1 MADVATPSA
10 ATMSIMDAG
19 AEPSPKVQK
28 SRPEKPDEQQ
38 YKENLAQA
46 EKEHAAAQEKVVRRS
61 YMNYFSP
68 STSQTWSDTLQNAIK
83 AKIDLAQP
91 LNKDSPGGKRQQELK
106 AELASIRQQ
115 QSGFKSSRGTLQ
127 DKIASL
133 DARLKSMIAE
143 QKTKRSQVSFK
154 STEEIDREIQRLE
167 KVAESSDATLVDQKK
182 AIAEISSLRKQKK
195 AFGGFDEAQR
205 GIDKVKAEIA
215 ELRKQ
220 MDNPEA
226 KALSQRYDEAD
237 KELKT
242 LKAQQ
247 DDAYK
252 GINALRD
259 ERTKAHAEQQEKWAA
274 LREIKDQFHKARMA
288 YRDYEQE
295 QYRQRQERMKA
306 ERDAYNKEKRRKI
319 ADKKLEEA
327 SEPAYVDEIM
337 TAEGLIRYFDPSVP
351 EASKSLRGPSGF
363 AAEPLRSVDSNS
375 EIKGMRVSK
384 KEDREDNYFMGTG
397 GKKGKKSKKGS
408 TTGSPAPGTPTEG
421 KFNLSI
427 GIIEELARVNVEPP
441 MSQADVPAVVEKLK
455 GKREQWKK
463 DQDKKT
469 KEVSFTVF
477 PATCIMCIDNLQNIE
492 KAKKEIER
500 LEAEETQSSTSHS
513 TSHRRTHDNSKKP
526 ATANQS
532 VNGTASAE
540 AELAQEKDA
549 AADVAEDIKKASIED
564 KAEE

>member
-10 ATMSIMDAG
+10 ATMSTMDPG
-19 AEPSPKVQK
+19 AEYSPKAQK

-38 YKENLAQA
+38 YKENLARA
-46 EKEHAAAQEKVVRRS
+46 EKEHAAAQEKVVRRL
-61 YMNYFSP
+61 
-68 STSQTWSDTLQNAIK
+68 TSIAPAALHLQTRSDESQNAIK

-91 LNKDSPGGKRQQELK
+91 LNKDSPAGKRQQELK

-133 DARLKSMIAE
+133 DARVKSMITE

-182 AIAEISSLRKQKK
+182 AIAEISNLRKQKK

-205 GIDKVKAEIA
+205 AIDKVKAEIA

-237 KELKT
+237 KELKS

-327 SEPAYVDEIM
+327 SEPAFVDEIM

-363 AAEPLRSVDSNS
+363 AAEPMRSVDSNS
-375 EIKGMRVSK
+375 QIKGMKVSK

-397 GKKGKKSKKGS
+397 GKKGKKGKKGS
-408 TTGSPAPGTPTEG
+408 TTASPAPGTPTEG

-427 GIIEELARVNVEPP
+427 GIIEELAKVNVEPP

-455 GKREQWKK
+455 AKREQWKN

-469 KEVSFTVF
+469 KEVNFTISA
-477 PATCIMCIDNLQNIE
+477 ATYIIYTNNP
-492 KAKKEIER
+492 
-500 LEAEETQSSTSHS
+500 TY
-513 TSHRRTHDNSKKP
+513 RTSKKP
-526 ATANQS
+526 KRKSTA
-532 VNGTASAE
+532 
-540 AELAQEKDA
+540 
-549 AADVAEDIKKASIED
+549 
-564 KAEE
+564 

>member
-19 AEPSPKVQK
+19 AEPSSKAQK

-38 YKENLAQA
+38 YKETLAKA
-46 EKEHAAAQEKVVRRS
+46 EKEHAAAQEKV
-61 YMNYFSP
+61 
-68 STSQTWSDTLQNAIK
+68 NAIK

-91 LNKDSPGGKRQQELK
+91 LNKDSPAGKRQQELK

-127 DKIASL
+127 DKISSL

-154 STEEIDREIQRLE
+154 STEEIDREIQRQE

-259 ERTKAHAEQQEKWAA
+259 ERTKAHAEQQEKWAT

-295 QYRQRQERMKA
+295 QYKQRQERMKA

-375 EIKGMRVSK
+375 EIKGMKVSK

-397 GKKGKKSKKGS
+397 GKKGKKGKKGS
-408 TTGSPAPGTPTEG
+408 TAGSPAPGTPTEG

-455 GKREQWKK
+455 AKAEQWKK

-469 KEVSFTVF
+469 KE
-477 PATCIMCIDNLQNIE
+477 NIE